1 MGVGWLVLLS
11 GLVAAFISVL
21 YPRFLNWLARPRL
34 VLEFPGAEPGCEMP
48 SPVRGTTTP
57 VENHLRIRIRNVG
70 RRTAHN
76 VSICGTLLRYS
87 ISEEP
92 DVEFGE
98 EVLDLKLAMTD
109 DVMAFRLA
117 PGAHRY
123 VDLCHIRRRGSDL
136 KLHWDFVQKPMARSG
151 RNFGPGRYRLHIFA
165 SSDNSESMAGD
176 VIFSWDGTFEGLHA
190 TGFARS

>member
-21 YPRFLNWLARPRL
+21 YPRFLNWVARPRL
-34 VLEFPGAEPGCEMP
+34 ALEFPGAEPGCEMP
-48 SPVRGTTTP
+48 SPVRGTP
-57 VENHLRIRIRNVG
+57 VENDLRIRIRNVG
-70 RRTAHN
+70 RTTAHN

-92 DVEFGE
+92 NVEFRE
-98 EVLDLKLAMTD
+98 EVLDLKLAMTE

-117 PGAHRY
+117 PGAYRY

-190 TGFARS
+190 IGFARS

>member
-21 YPRFLNWLARPRL
+21 YPRFLNWVARPRL
-34 VLEFPGAEPGCEMP
+34 ALEFPRAEPGCEMP
-48 SPVRGTTTP
+48 SPVRGTP
-57 VENHLRIRIRNVG
+57 VENDLRIRIRNVG
-70 RRTAHN
+70 RTTAHN

-92 DVEFGE
+92 NVEFRE
-98 EVLDLKLAMTD
+98 EVLDLKLAMTE

-117 PGAHRY
+117 PGAYRY

-176 VIFSWDGTFEGLHA
+176 VVFSWDGTFEGLHA
-190 TGFARS
+190 IGFARS

>member
-1 MGVGWLVLLS
+1 MLPYCAVP
-11 GLVAAFISVL
+11 AASAHAAPL
-21 YPRFLNWLARPRL
+21 
-34 VLEFPGAEPGCEMP
+34 C
-48 SPVRGTTTP
+48 
-57 VENHLRIRIRNVG
+57 G

-87 ISEEP
+87 TSEEP
-92 DVEFGE
+92 DVEFRE
-98 EVLDLKLAMTD
+98 EVLDLKLAMTE

-136 KLHWDFVQKPMARSG
+136 KLHWEFVQKPMGLSG

-190 TGFARS
+190 IGFARS